1 MRLILKKLTAVTA
14 KFILELFALNFT
26 KPFEK
31 VKYISWALQINT
43 KKIPKGFSVTFV
55 KKIKTQESNS
65 HPSISILS
73 SLSPRL
79 FSFFIPAVRY
89 LFIDHQ
95 AAWLS
100 LHAGQL

>member
-1 MRLILKKLTAVTA
+1 MLKKVTAVTA

-79 FSFFIPAVRY
+79 FSFLFLLFAIY
-89 LFIDHQ
+89 LSIIR
-95 AAWLS
+95 LPGYLCMPGS
-100 LHAGQL
+100 YR